1 MNNYVVNTTPDPKL
15 EEVKEARFSYKM
27 NKRQNFQGLPELP
40 EEPNGEAENTGS
52 SGDAKRN
59 QNKLVADVIHQGDLK
74 SNNDAYT
81 LKTT

>member
-1 MNNYVVNTTPDPKL
+1 
-15 EEVKEARFSYKM
+15 M

-81 LKTT
+81 LKTTQQSSKQGINTDTEGIINI